1 MAGCAENR
9 EAAKMGGNEVRD
21 FNGFITQD
29 GEMISIQDTERVS
42 AIFLKTADVDSAV
55 GCLWQLAIDCI
66 EAGYFIPACKY
77 IEKILPLVDAPADKA
92 ECFLKMGQA
101 LEQVNDYGAA
111 GEAYARAFDLP
122 LEKNATWYLLN
133 NNRAYCLIR
142 TGRCAEAEQFCR
154 AAIRMEPKRHNA
166 HKNLGIALQ
175 AIDRFSEA
183 AKSFIRA
190 TKLRPEDSRALML
203 LDELFREHR
212 EIVDELPDFTTQL
225 LACHEL
231 VQRTTGAPSLQ

>member
-1 MAGCAENR
+1 
-9 EAAKMGGNEVRD
+9 MGGNEVRG

-66 EAGYFIPACKY
+66 EACYFIPACKY

-92 ECFLKMGQA
+92 ECFLKMGQS
-101 LEQVNDYGAA
+101 LEQLKDYGAA
-111 GEAYARAFDLP
+111 EEAYARAFDLP
-122 LEKNATWYLLN
+122 REQNNTWYFLN

-142 TGRCAEAEQFCR
+142 TGHCAEAEQFCR

-175 AIDRFSEA
+175 ALDRFGEA

-203 LDELFREHR
+203 LDELYRGHR

-231 VQRTTGAPSLQ
+231 VQRTMGEYSLQ

>member
-1 MAGCAENR
+1 
-9 EAAKMGGNEVRD
+9 MGGNEVRD

-92 ECFLKMGQA
+92 ECFLKMGQS
-101 LEQVNDYGAA
+101 LEQAKDYGAA
-111 GEAYARAFDLP
+111 EEAYARAFDLP
-122 LEKNATWYLLN
+122 LEQNATWYFLN

-142 TGRCAEAEQFCR
+142 TGRCAKAEQFCR
-154 AAIRMEPKRHNA
+154 AAIRMEPKRHNG
-166 HKNLGIALQ
+166 HKNLGMALQ
-175 AIDRFSEA
+175 ALDRFGEA

-190 TKLRPEDSRALML
+190 TKLRPEDPRALML
-203 LDELFREHR
+203 LDELFSRHR
-212 EIVDELPDFTTQL
+212 EIVDELPNFTTQL